1 MSQSSIL
8 SKCQMLD
15 CGWTNEVGPQ
25 EGKEDLDAIYDILF
39 HKENKEPQD
48 FL

>member
-1 MSQSSIL
+1 
-8 SKCQMLD
+8 MLD